1 MRRSSVCFCGVV
13 SVCLMTA
20 GLRAQDD
27 TARRLSELAR
37 TAAQQFAAARAD
49 ADDAG
54 QARPAPTTTPGPS
67 VELSLDEATARAL
80 ERNLDI
86 AVERLNPQLQEYN
99 LARLRGTYRPT
110 VTSVVGHRAVV
121 QPPTNQLNGGIIVQ
135 NDNSTYNAGIAQ
147 ALPWGGGD
155 FTFQFNN
162 HKAVTNNTFANF
174 NPSYTANFAST
185 FTQPLLRGFRI
196 DGVRQQLQVT
206 AINRDISE
214 IQVRSTLAT
223 TVADVRNAY
232 WELLFALQALDVARG
247 SLDLAEKLVEDN
259 RARVEVGTMAPLDV
273 VQSEAEAATRRQTV
287 AQAEATLGTAQLSLK
302 RLIVSGTD
310 DPLWR
315 STITPIDRPEFR
327 PEPLDVEGAVQRAFA
342 TRTDLEQARRTIDSN
357 DVTIKFLSNQTMPAV
372 DLVANWGAQGLGG
385 TAFIR
390 EGGLG
395 SPVIGTIPGGYNN
408 AWNTLTDR
416 RFPNWNVQLNM
427 SYPLGGS
434 VPGRELRARARPA
447 EPVRRPIARARTAG
461 RHRRHQRRLAGGQ
474 RLEAVRGVGRRA
486 RSGADAPLGRAEPLR
501 GGSFHQFLRRPGAAG
516 PGDLTERRAARP
528 VGLSPRPGRLC
539 PRAGSACAA
548 RSRRHGDSNR
558 WRRQLGCA
566 WRRDGRSDGH
576 EKDSVG
582 GGRGRRPGGRR
593 VVFPRRYR
601 IPDGW

>member
-1 MRRSSVCFCGVV
+1 MRRSSASFCGVV

-20 GLRAQDD
+20 GLHAQDD
-27 TARRLSELAR
+27 NGRRLSELAR
-37 TAAQQFAAARAD
+37 NAAQEFAAARAEVE
-49 ADDAG
+49 
-54 QARPAPTTTPGPS
+54 QARPPTSAGTAEPM

-99 LARLRGTYRPT
+99 LARLRATYRPT
-110 VTSVVGHRAVV
+110 VTSVIGHRAVV
-121 QPPTNQLNGGIIVQ
+121 QPPTNQLNGGLIVQ
-135 NDNSTYNAGIAQ
+135 NDNSTYNAGITQ
-147 ALPWGGGD
+147 ALPWGGGE

-162 HKAVTNNTFANF
+162 NKAVTNNLFANF

-185 FTQPLLRGFRI
+185 FTQPLLRGFTI
-196 DGVRQQLQVT
+196 DGVRQQLRVT

-247 SLDLAEKLVEDN
+247 SLDLAQKLVEDN

-287 AQAEATLGTAQLSLK
+287 AQAEATLGTAQLALK
-302 RLIVSGTD
+302 RLIVNGTD

-327 PEPLDVEGAVQRAFA
+327 PEPLDVEGAVKKAFT
-342 TRTDLEQARRTIDSN
+342 TRTDLEQARKTIDSN
-357 DVTIKFLSNQTMPAV
+357 DVTIKFLSNQTLPAV
-372 DLVANWGAQGLGG
+372 DLIANYGAQGLGG

-395 SPVIGTIPGGYNN
+395 SPVIGTIPGGYSN

-416 RFPNWNVQLNM
+416 RFPNWNVQVNM

-434 VPGRELRARARPA
+434 AQDAQYARARVQRNQSTAQLRALELQVATDVTNAALQVDSGLKRYEAAVVARDLAQTRLSAEQSRFEVGLSTNFFVVQAQRDLATSQNAELRA
-447 EPVRRPIARARTAG
+447 
-461 RHRRHQRRLAGGQ
+461 L
-474 RLEAVRGVGRRA
+474 LDYRRA
-486 RSGADAPLGRAEPLR
+486 LVDYARVQEAPAQR
-501 GGSFHQFLRRPGAAG
+501 G
-516 PGDLTERRAARP
+516 PGVTAI
-528 VGLSPRPGRLC
+528 
-539 PRAGSACAA
+539 
-548 RSRRHGDSNR
+548 
-558 WRRQLGCA
+558 QT
-566 WRRDGRSDGH
+566 
-576 EKDSVG
+576 G
-582 GGRGRRPGGRR
+582 GGGN
-593 VVFPRRYR
+593 
-601 IPDGW
+601 

>member
-54 QARPAPTTTPGPS
+54 QARPAPTTPGPS

-135 NDNSTYNAGIAQ
+135 NDNSTYNAGIVQ

-162 HKAVTNNTFANF
+162 QKAVTNNTFANF

-196 DGVRQQLQVT
+196 DGVRPQLQVT

-372 DLVANWGAQGLGG
+372 DFVANWGAQGLGG

-395 SPVIGTIPGGYNN
+395 SPVVGTIPGGYNN

-434 VPGRELRARARPA
+434 SQDANYARARVQRNQSAAQLRALELQVATDVTNAALQVDSGLKRYEASVVARDLAQTRLSAEQSRFEVGLSTNFFVVQAQRDLATSQNAELRA
-447 EPVRRPIARARTAG
+447 
-461 RHRRHQRRLAGGQ
+461 L
-474 RLEAVRGVGRRA
+474 LDYRRA
-486 RSGADAPLGRAEPLR
+486 LVDYARVQEAPAQR
-501 GGSFHQFLRRPGAAG
+501 G
-516 PGDLTERRAARP
+516 PGVTAI
-528 VGLSPRPGRLC
+528 
-539 PRAGSACAA
+539 
-548 RSRRHGDSNR
+548 
-558 WRRQLGCA
+558 QT
-566 WRRDGRSDGH
+566 
-576 EKDSVG
+576 G
-582 GGRGRRPGGRR
+582 GGGN
-593 VVFPRRYR
+593 
-601 IPDGW
+601 